1 MENNNLNISAASPLK
16 AFTKNLLKKKTPDEI
31 IENANKINLKRT
43 LNAFDLIMLGIG
55 AVIGSGI
62 FTIVGVAMVGEQAG
76 YGAGPAVIV
85 SMIIAM
91 FASLFSILCYS
102 EFTSMVP
109 VAGTTYT
116 YTYVTMGEFMAWVVG
131 WILML
136 EYAIGNVT
144 MASSWT
150 GYFMELLRGFSHILP
165 NWLVNP
171 PVWLINDYRTALSV
185 YSDMGLD
192 PAVEIPK
199 IFGVIPFCINLPAIL
214 LLFIITV
221 ILVQGI
227 KESTKAAT
235 ILVFIK
241 LAVIFLFIFTGMF
254 YVAPENWVPFA
265 PGGMKGILSG
275 AFLIFFAYVGVD
287 AVSSAAEETK
297 NPQRNL
303 PIGLL
308 GTLIACTVIY
318 IATALVLSGMVATE
332 NINTLAPIAAAMN
345 SIGLKKVGGI
355 IAAGALAGITS
366 VILVFQLGTARILY
380 AMGRDGFFPQSFQKV
395 HKKHGTP
402 HVVTWLAGIL
412 VIIGALFMD
421 LNISAELCNFGTF
434 TNFMVICIAVLILR
448 KTDPNRERP
457 FKVPF
462 VPLFPIL
469 GILLCGGIMV
479 HGFITLGISAILFPL
494 WIVLGMAIYFAY
506 GYKKQRKNEIKSEQ

>member
-1 MENNNLNISAASPLK
+1 MENN
-16 AFTKNLLKKKTPDEI
+16 TKNGFNGFITNLLKKKTPDEI
-31 IENANKINLKRT
+31 MENANRVNLKRT

-62 FTIVGVAMVGEQAG
+62 FTIVGVAMVGEQTG

-150 GYFMELLRGFSHILP
+150 GYFMELLRGFSRYLP
-165 NWLVNP
+165 EWLYNP
-171 PVWLINDYRTALSV
+171 PVWLINDYKTALSV

-199 IFGVIPFCINLPAIL
+199 IFGIIPFCINLPAVL

-241 LAVIFLFIFTGMF
+241 LAVIFLFIFTGIF

-265 PGGMKGILSG
+265 PGGMKGVLSG

-297 NPQRNL
+297 NPQKNL

-308 GTLIACTVIY
+308 GTLIACTIIY

-402 HVVTWLAGIL
+402 HVVTWISGII

-469 GILLCGGIMV
+469 GILLCGGIMI

-494 WIVLGMAIYFAY
+494 WIILGMIIYFAY